1 MNAGDQYGPYRI
13 VSLIGR
19 GAMGEVYLAD
29 NTQTGRQIALK
40 VVYHGPDPEDVEVLE
55 AERLGAEL
63 QKRLAGVDPR
73 VVVVNQYGNIGRD
86 LFIEMEYIEGED
98 LSTVLVRGPL
108 DPQRA
113 ARIAIAL
120 SEMLEHLRAFTTTID
135 DKKFIGLVHGDLKPR
150 NIRITPKEEVKVLD
164 FGIAKALSHTRK
176 HTINLFAS
184 KAYCSPERLETQN
197 MDTHSDLW
205 SVGVLLYQMISGRL
219 PFDEPSVERLERR
232 IRSDQL
238 PNPLPAT
245 CPESLRNIVFRM
257 LARDPNRR
265 YQNATDVKQDLA
277 RFLLGEK
284 IQAPSYESEATVRT
298 AAPSSRP
305 VLPVARRAASPA
317 MRRTGGCLAVF
328 GVVAL
333 LVFAATAMQVSFYDD
348 AHKLK
353 SDIETNHIDADEAWT
368 RYHAL
373 NRRRHLPL
381 LAWGLGKALKSRLIA
396 AGNAPILE
404 YRNSDAPTVR
414 ENQWKQAF
422 ADLSRA
428 QELDPEDSKI
438 RGAMAICQG
447 HLDRINAKGP
457 NRGKMLNAATAKF
470 HEAAELLKK
479 SPDPYLGLARLYV
492 YDLNDMDRAEEALN
506 KAWDYGHPKGKRE
519 RAQLADGYFRR
530 AERTVAD
537 SRSFSE
543 MPQQQTEYLDRAR
556 RDYLRAEDLY
566 SQVGPFFNATQN
578 RIKAI
583 RAVEH
588 MEDRIRELQ

>member
-1 MNAGDQYGPYRI
+1 
-13 VSLIGR
+13 
-19 GAMGEVYLAD
+19 
-29 NTQTGRQIALK
+29 
-40 VVYHGPDPEDVEVLE
+40 
-55 AERLGAEL
+55 
-63 QKRLAGVDPR
+63 
-73 VVVVNQYGNIGRD
+73 
-86 LFIEMEYIEGED
+86 
-98 LSTVLVRGPL
+98 
-108 DPQRA
+108 
-113 ARIAIAL
+113 
-120 SEMLEHLRAFTTTID
+120 
-135 DKKFIGLVHGDLKPR
+135 
-150 NIRITPKEEVKVLD
+150 
-164 FGIAKALSHTRK
+164 
-176 HTINLFAS
+176 
-184 KAYCSPERLETQN
+184 TQN

-205 SVGVLLYQMISGRL
+205 SVGVLLYQTISGRL

-232 IRSDQL
+232 IRSGAP

-245 CPESLRNIVFRM
+245 CPEPLRNIVFRM

-284 IQAPSYESEATVRT
+284 IEALSYESEATVRT
-298 AAPSSRP
+298 VAPSSRP
-305 VLPVARRAASPA
+305 VVPVARRPASAA
-317 MRRTGGCLAVF
+317 MRRTAGCLAVF

-333 LVFAATAMQVSFYDD
+333 FVFGGVAMQVSFYDD
-348 AHKLK
+348 AHNLK
-353 SDIETNHIDADEAWT
+353 SDIETNHISADEAWT

-373 NRRRHLPL
+373 NKRRHLPL

-414 ENQWKQAF
+414 ENQWKQAL

-457 NRGKMLNAATAKF
+457 NRGKMLNVAVAKF
-470 HEAAELLKK
+470 HEAVDLLKK

-566 SQVGPFFNATQN
+566 SQVGPFYNATQN

-588 MEDRIRELQ
+588 VEDRIRELK